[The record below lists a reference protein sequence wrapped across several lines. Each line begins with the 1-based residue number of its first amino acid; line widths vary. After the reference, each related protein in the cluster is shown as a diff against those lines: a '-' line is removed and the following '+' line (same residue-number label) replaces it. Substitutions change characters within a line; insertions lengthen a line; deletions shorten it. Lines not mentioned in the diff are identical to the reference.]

1 MLTAAAGM
9 AAFGAMA
16 VTTKAYVQENL
27 IACWDGVENNGTG
40 GGHVSDIT
48 VWKDVVGDYG
58 FTLKNVAVG
67 DDRLVFSGANNC
79 FGTLTAADTAETFYL
94 ARNGTFEIVLRAE
107 KDTSRPGTAWKVALQ
122 SSPTAGMALADLPP
136 SGNKRSL
143 VSGYS
148 SSPNVSF
155 NWEGALNTFA
165 VPYDDAKAQPMF
177 INAAEATMTLATSNS
192 FWDADDGA
200 TYLGFRQNKLNGQAF
215 KGSICA
221 IRLYS
226 AKLTPEQMAAN
237 RAVDEARFIEGDLY
251 GDDGV
256 LVTGYP
262 EEFGTGDSP
271 DYGFVEKKSGDSVE
285 LTAPETVP
293 VDEVTRVVC
302 AGWKLYDRLGK
313 TLLAESDASN
323 RLKCAFEYS
332 ESVRLVWQWEFQH
345 LVSVETTGGLSVS
358 PVSQWAGEN
367 DSVTF
372 TADNEVL
379 WTGEGVDPSTRLS
392 RTCTVSGV
400 TAATLVSAAALPICY
415 LSPNGAGLKDGSSW
429 ENAFSA
435 EQLQDAIGTVAT
447 TNVLRMMTG
456 DYPRASELTVAAGSI
471 VKFIGGFTGKG
482 ESRDEGRSVL
492 WRDGTTTCRLFNISK
507 STVHMDGLVV
517 SNGSCTAMNDKGMGV
532 LAVNSELVFT
542 DCVFAKNGLNVG
554 GYTRTDHWG
563 GAVYQEGGSLVATR
577 CTFRDNQLARPNAA
591 NSQLFGGAVYAK
603 NVSSAFLGCTFTN
616 NAVYS
621 MNYYHNGGALFLAG
635 SGDAVISNCTFV
647 GNYTRR
653 KDEPYYPRPGMGSG
667 GAVIF
672 SADTAKSRLRIF
684 DSCFDGCYTRANGG
698 GGGVLSM
705 SGANHV
711 TTLERVVIRNSGV
724 QDDVDAIL
732 NHGEISLSSG
742 TLAMTNVLIA
752 TNFGSDS
759 VIVANG
765 KLDAVN
771 CTIVGAKNGCGVQAK
786 GGATTI
792 MNSILWGNANGGAV
806 ATGGTLDLSYCDSQD
821 GADADAHVLSADPKL
836 NGPAKARAFML
847 RRGSPC
853 VDAGDPSMW
862 TAGDLDLAGNPRLRN
877 GKVDLGCY
885 SFNAPGLMLMLK

>member
-1 MLTAAAGM
+1 MTNAKKLMVTAATGAAKLVKTLEACVCALGLFVGNSASAGVLPPEYQEVAYVESTGTQYINTGIVPNSSTRVVINFAFTEKPTAEASCGWASSGSKEAFM
-9 AAFGAMA
+9 FGADA
-16 VTTKAYVQENL
+16 SGWYAN
-27 IACWDGVENNGTG
+27 
-40 GGHVSDIT
+40 VSPD
-48 VWKDVVGDYG
+48 WKGKVSPASSFDLYRHTFDVV
-58 FTLKNVAVG
+58 
-67 DDRLVFSGANNC
+67 SGSQK
-79 FGTLTAADTAETFYL
+79 FDGT
-94 ARNGTFEIVLRAE
+94 
-107 KDTSRPGTAWKVALQ
+107 
-122 SSPTAGMALADLPP
+122 
-136 SGNKRSL
+136 
-143 VSGYS
+143 
-148 SSPNVSF
+148 
-155 NWEGALNTFA
+155 
-165 VPYDDAKAQPMF
+165 
-177 INAAEATMTLATSNS
+177 
-192 FWDADDGA
+192 
-200 TYLGFRQNKLNGQAF
+200 
-215 KGSICA
+215 
-221 IRLYS
+221 
-226 AKLTPEQMAAN
+226 
-237 RAVDEARFIEGDLY
+237 
-251 GDDGV
+251 
-256 LVTGYP
+256 
-262 EEFGTGDSP
+262 EFGTGTIGNTATSGQTLYLFACHVEWLTTAAQYPMKARIYSCQIYSGETLVRDFIPCYLISDETKVGLYDVAGSGFYTASGLIRDRSGVFVAGEPGDYAEGGSP
-271 DYGFVEKKSGDSVE
+271 VYGFIEKSVGDAVS
-285 LTAPETVP
+285 LTAPDTVSI
-293 VDEVTRVVC
+293 EEGKRAYCT
-302 AGWKLYDRLGK
+302 GWKLYDTTGQ
-313 TLLAESDASN
+313 TLLAESDVAN
-323 RLKCAFEYS
+323 RLTCSFEYS
-332 ESVRLVWQWEFQH
+332 EKVRLVWQWKIQH
-345 LVSVETTGGLSVS
+345 LVTIKATGGLTVT
-358 PVSQWAGEN
+358 PASQWVDEGG
-367 DSVTF
+367 SVTF

-456 DYPRASELTVAAGSI
+456 DYPRAGELTVAAGSI
-471 VKFIGGFTGKG
+471 VKLIGGFAGKG
-482 ESRDEGRSVL
+482 ESRDEGRSVI
-492 WRDGTTTCRLFNISK
+492 WRDGTTTCRLFNVSK

-532 LAVNSELVFT
+532 LAMNSELVFT
-542 DCVFAKNGLNVG
+542 DCVFTKNGLNVG
-554 GYTRTDHWG
+554 GSTRTDHWG
-563 GAVYQEGGSLVATR
+563 GAIYQEGGSLVVTR
-577 CTFRDNQLARPNAA
+577 CAFRDNQLVRANAS
-591 NSQLFGGAVYAK
+591 NCQLFGGAVYAK

-621 MNYYHNGGALFLAG
+621 MTYYHNGGALSLAG

-647 GNYTRR
+647 GNYTQR
-653 KDEPYYPRPGMGSG
+653 KDEPYYPRAGMGSG
-667 GAVIF
+667 GAVEF
-672 SADTAKSRLRIF
+672 SAGTAKSRLRIC

-698 GGGVLSM
+698 GGGVLNV

-724 QDDVDAIL
+724 QDDVDSIL
-732 NHGEISLSSG
+732 NHGEISLASG

-752 TNFGSDS
+752 TNFGSNS

-792 MNSILWGNANGGAV
+792 VNSILWGNANGGAV

-821 GADADAHVLSADPKL
+821 GADADARVISADPKL
-836 NGPAKARAFML
+836 NGPSKARAFML